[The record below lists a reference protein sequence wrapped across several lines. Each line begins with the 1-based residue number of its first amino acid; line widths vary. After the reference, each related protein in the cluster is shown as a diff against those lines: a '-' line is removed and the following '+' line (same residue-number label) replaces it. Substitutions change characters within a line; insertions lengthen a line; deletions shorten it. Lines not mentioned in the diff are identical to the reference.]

1 MHPTSAEAKGARRK
15 SGNLGFSDWPGQ
27 RTTAAIF
34 YLTNTSSHSEA
45 AQQYRQLDNMVAGV
59 TYTTAD
65 PRSGAVSLTDYH
77 IFNQPLYMQL
87 S

>member
-1 MHPTSAEAKGARRK
+1 MYKAQILCK
-15 SGNLGFSDWPGQ
+15 SGNIGFSYWPRQ
-27 RTTAAIF
+27 RTATAIF

-45 AQQYRQLDNMVAGV
+45 AQQYRQLHNMVAGSPV

-65 PRSGAVSLTDYH
+65 RRSSAAFLTDCH
-77 IFNQPLYMQL
+77 ISNQPLYMQL